1 MHYNVDFFLI
11 ITRGAHELH
20 VYLGILGSVSEPN
33 ETRIEF
39 IGQKVWKSAVNRYFA
54 NLSPNFLVLHLSAK
68 TCFAWPDKNFMQI
81 VLNKGW
87 IKVEYIEYAN

>member
-20 VYLGILGSVSEPN
+20 VYLGILGFVSEPN

-39 IGQKVWKSAVNRYFA
+39 IGQKVWKSAVNTVR
-54 NLSPNFLVLHLSAK
+54 NRVLGQPPVLGHGYISARR
-68 TCFAWPDKNFMQI
+68 WPTVTLMALKKREKLD
-81 VLNKGW
+81 L
-87 IKVEYIEYAN
+87 

>member
-1 MHYNVDFFLI
+1 MHSLGRSIMHYNVDFFLI

-39 IGQKVWKSAVNRYFA
+39 IGQKV
-54 NLSPNFLVLHLSAK
+54 
-68 TCFAWPDKNFMQI
+68 
-81 VLNKGW
+81 
-87 IKVEYIEYAN
+87 